1 MVLSRLKGHEGKWL
15 LMTRKT
21 RQIKQPH
28 HSAIG
33 TISAAFFDSGIVKCK
48 SKIHKYE
55 NGFYRLSIKF

>member
-1 MVLSRLKGHEGKWL
+1 
-15 LMTRKT
+15 MTRKT